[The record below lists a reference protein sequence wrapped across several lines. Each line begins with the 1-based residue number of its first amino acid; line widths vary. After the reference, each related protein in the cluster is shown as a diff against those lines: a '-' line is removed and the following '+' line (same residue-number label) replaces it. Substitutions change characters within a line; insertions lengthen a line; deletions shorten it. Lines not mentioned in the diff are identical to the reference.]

1 MDKTKIV
8 TFRLQEDLLTDLD
21 EFVKTHYYWKR
32 SFIIVAIIW
41 AFFRLA
47 SAGTRFNIIRIAF
60 QKNPKLR
67 IKLEEIE
74 PNNENPEN

>member
-1 MDKTKIV
+1 MDKTKII

-21 EFVKTHYYWKR
+21 DFSATHYYWKR
-32 SFIIVAIIW
+32 TYIIVAIIW

-47 SAGTRFNIIRIAF
+47 SAGTRFTLMKLYF
-60 QKNPKLR
+60 EKKKNYR

-74 PNNENPEN
+74 PTNENPED

>member
-1 MDKTKIV
+1 MDKTKII

-21 EFVKTHYYWKR
+21 DFSATHYYWKR
-32 SFIIVAIIW
+32 TNIIVAIIW

-47 SAGTRFNIIRIAF
+47 SAGTRFTLMKLYFA
-60 QKNPKLR
+60 QKKNYR

-74 PNNENPEN
+74 PNTDNHED

>member
-1 MDKTKIV
+1 MDKTKII

-21 EFVKTHYYWKR
+21 DFSATHYYWR
-32 SFIIVAIIW
+32 RTYIIVAIIW

-47 SAGTRFNIIRIAF
+47 SAGTRFTLMKLYFARN
-60 QKNPKLR
+60 KNYR

-74 PNNENPEN
+74 PTNENPED

>member
-8 TFRLQEDLLTDLD
+8 TFRLQDDLLSDLD
-21 EFVKTHYYWKR
+21 AFTSTHYYWKR
-32 SFIIVAIIW
+32 SFIIVAILW

-47 SAGTRFNIIRIAF
+47 SAGTRFTIIRNAF
-60 QKNPKLR
+60 QKNPKFR

-74 PNNENPEN
+74 PNTESHED

>member
-21 EFVKTHYYWKR
+21 VFAKTHYYWKR
-32 SFIIVAIIW
+32 SYIIVAIIW

-47 SAGTRFNIIRIAF
+47 SAGTRFTLMKLYFARK
-60 QKNPKLR
+60 KNYR

-74 PNNENPEN
+74 PNNENLEN